1 MKTIG
6 NNEILVSFRLTLV
19 TESRLLKMRII
30 MVEFNVNFSELE
42 HMDLEK
48 AKEIVGHFDNED
60 WYEELRAT
68 IDGVEYGLDIVDE
81 GDWDD
86 QGKYQYKDVTGVLYK
101 ISGDDS
107 VTKYDIAVTQYITRS
122 GSYFSGY
129 YYEYEPLQVDQLVQK
144 VIPQQ
149 IIPERTVVTF
159 K

>member
-1 MKTIG
+1 MEELNLMEG
-6 NNEILVSFRLTLV
+6 L
-19 TESRLLKMRII
+19 
-30 MVEFNVNFSELE
+30 NVNFKELE
-42 HMDLEK
+42 HMDLDK
-48 AKEIVGHFDNED
+48 AKEIVSHFDNED
-60 WYEELRAT
+60 YFEKLGAT

-81 GDWDD
+81 SNWDD
-86 QGKYQYKDVTGVLYK
+86 QGKYQYKYVTGILCK
-101 ISGDDS
+101 SSEDGS

-122 GSYFSGY
+122 GSYFSEY

>member
-1 MKTIG
+1 
-6 NNEILVSFRLTLV
+6 
-19 TESRLLKMRII
+19 
-30 MVEFNVNFSELE
+30 MVELNVNFSELE

-48 AKEIVGHFDNED
+48 AKEIVSHFDNED
-60 WYEELRAT
+60 WYEELGAT
-68 IDGVEYGLDIVDE
+68 IDGVKYQLDIVDD
-81 GDWDD
+81 GNWND

-101 ISGDDS
+101 ISEDDS

-122 GSYFSGY
+122 GSYFSEY